1 MDSMTIFEIVL
12 AIVLALVAALAALYS
27 YAYLNHAREKD
38 IRLSE
43 LIRVWIVFNF
53 FLIYYMI
60 LLVPIDI
67 MLSSSK

>member
-1 MDSMTIFEIVL
+1 MDLMSIFEIIL
-12 AIVLALVAALAALYS
+12 AIVFAAVAALGALYS

-38 IRLSE
+38 IAFSE
-43 LIRVWIVFNF
+43 LIRVWIVFNI

-67 MLSSSK
+67 MLNSGK